1 VKTGRLSGV
10 LLPLFS
16 LRSRTD
22 FGIGDFGA
30 ISGFLDWLHAGR
42 QRMWMLLPLL
52 PTAPGDTS
60 PYATRS
66 AFGLNPLFI
75 HLDDLPEYAEAGG
88 ARSLSDGERR
98 QLDEARAAP
107 RVRYDLVVPLKM
119 AVLRRAFDR
128 FHEREWAKGSERARA
143 VRAYV
148 RAEEAWLESYSTFCA
163 ISDDQGH
170 KGFWDWPEPLRD
182 PRSKAVAAEKE
193 RLGKEVLFHQWLQWV
208 ADAQWERVQA
218 QARDRSV
225 LLCGDEPFIVGQN
238 SADVWANPTLLRRDA
253 RLGVPPDAFSA
264 TGQDWGLPYFD
275 FAAMKKDGY
284 SWLRFRGKNAAE
296 YYDLRRVDHAVG
308 YFRQWIRDAAAPEG
322 RFLPAEEAAQKA
334 LGQELFRLFLESG
347 TGIVAEDLG
356 VVPDWVRA
364 TLMKLG
370 LPGYK
375 VMRWERDGKVFRDP
389 KRYPK
394 VSLVTTGT
402 HDTETLK
409 EWWEAAPSGERAQAA
424 EAYHELEN
432 ATLTPAFTDT
442 IHAGLLASAESSA
455 SDICVLPY
463 QDVLGISDR
472 VNLPGSMTAD
482 NWSYRLDT
490 LSEALTTA
498 ERTREAARVLA
509 LLTAAG
515 NRWSEQPGAG
525 S

>member
-1 VKTGRLSGV
+1 MVQKVKTGRISGV

-30 ISGFLDWLHAGR
+30 IGGFLDWLRAGR
-42 QRMWMLLPLL
+42 QRMWMMLPLL

-88 ARSLSDGERR
+88 AASLSDGERK
-98 QLDEARAAP
+98 QLEEARAS
-107 RVRYDLVVPLKM
+107 RRIRYDLVMPLKT

-128 FHEREWAKGSERARA
+128 FFEREWSANSERARA
-143 VRAYV
+143 LRAYAS
-148 RAEEAWLESYSTFCA
+148 AEADWLESYALFCA
-163 ISDDQGH
+163 LSDQH
-170 KGFWDWPEPLRD
+170 RQLGFWDWPEPLRD
-182 PRSKAVAAEKE
+182 RRSKEVAAERE
-193 RLGKEVLFHQWLQWV
+193 RLGKDVLFHQWTQWV
-208 ADAQWERVQA
+208 ADTQWERVRA
-218 QARDRSV
+218 QARERGV

-238 SADVWANPTLLRRDA
+238 SADAWANPTLLRRDA

-275 FAAMKKDGY
+275 FEAMEKDGY

-296 YYDLRRVDHAVG
+296 YFDLRRVDHAVG
-308 YFRQWIRDAAAPEG
+308 YFRQWIRDEKAPAG
-322 RFLPAEEAAQKA
+322 RFLPADEAKQKA
-334 LGQELFRLFLESG
+334 LGEKLFKLFLESG

-356 VVPDWVRA
+356 VIPDWVRA
-364 TLMKLG
+364 TLQQLG

-375 VMRWERDGKVFRDP
+375 VMRWERDEKMYRDP
-389 KRYPK
+389 RKYPQI
-394 VSLVTTGT
+394 SLVTTGT

-409 EWWEAAPSGERAQAA
+409 EWWETAKSGERAQVA
-424 EAYHELEN
+424 EVYHELEN

-442 IHAGLLASAESSA
+442 IHAGLLAAALGSA
-455 SDICVLPY
+455 SDLCVLPY
-463 QDVLGISDR
+463 QDVLGTADR
-472 VNLPGSMTAD
+472 INLPGSMDAS

-490 LSEALTTA
+490 PSEELTTA
-498 ERTREAARVLA
+498 ENTRHAARMLA
-509 LLTAAG
+509 ALTEAG
-515 NRWSEQPGAG
+515 KR
-525 S
+525 